1 MLERGFRAGTS
12 ERVDRRRRCRRGS
25 DRLMRYLVTGGTG
38 FVGAFVV
45 RELLATGHDVVALD
59 LQPDPELLAGVLSG
73 TIPPN
78 VDVVRGDVS
87 DAAGLLEIMSAVE
100 PERVVHLAGMLSR
113 GSAANPLLAIKV
125 NCEGTV
131 NVFDAALAV
140 GASKVAWASTIAV
153 FGWIESGGVRI
164 ANDAP
169 QAPGS
174 VYGAT
179 KSFCERI
186 GAFYKSDRGLD
197 NVGLRFTAAYGHGK
211 IATLARGTGAMES
224 TELLEKPARG
234 EPGRIENANDVV
246 DWLYVE
252 DAAYAVRLAA
262 EAPPGPS
269 PAVTICGDARPMA
282 EAIAY
287 VRQLLPDAQ
296 IEAKSDGPGL
306 VQNFDPSAAKT
317 EIGYQK
323 RFSMEEGFRKTIEI
337 VRSVHGLPPLPAAR
351 AS

>member
-1 MLERGFRAGTS
+1 
-12 ERVDRRRRCRRGS
+12 
-25 DRLMRYLVTGGTG
+25 MRYLVTGGTG

-45 RELLATGHDVVALD
+45 RELLASGHEVTALD
-59 LQPDPELLAGVLSG
+59 LRPDGELLAGVLGG
-73 TIPPN
+73 TVPPS
-78 VDVVRGDVS
+78 VDVVTGDVS
-87 DAAGLLEIMSAVE
+87 DAAGVLRIMSAVQ
-100 PERVVHLAGMLSR
+100 PERVVHLASMLSR
-113 GSAANPLLAIKV
+113 GCAANPLLAIKV

-140 GASKVAWASTIAV
+140 GASKVAWASSIAV
-153 FGWIESGGVRI
+153 FGWIESGGARI
-164 ANDAP
+164 SNDAP
-169 QAPGS
+169 HAPGS

-186 GAFYKSDRGLD
+186 GAFYREDRGLD

-211 IATLARGTGAMES
+211 YATLTRGTGAMES

-234 EPGRIENANDVV
+234 EPGLIENGNDLV

-282 EAIAY
+282 EAVAY

-296 IEAKSDGPGL
+296 LDVKSDGPGL
-306 VQNFDPSAAKT
+306 VQNFDPSAAET
-317 EIGYQK
+317 EIGYRK
-323 RFSMEEGFRKTIEI
+323 RFSMEEGFRKSIEI
-337 VRSVHGLPPLPAAR
+337 VRSVHGLPPLPAAS

>member
-1 MLERGFRAGTS
+1 
-12 ERVDRRRRCRRGS
+12 
-25 DRLMRYLVTGGTG
+25 MRYLVTGGTG

-45 RELLATGHDVVALD
+45 RELLAAGHDVTALD
-59 LQPDPELLAGVLSG
+59 LQPDVDLLAGVLGG
-73 TIPPN
+73 TVPAN
-78 VDVVRGDVS
+78 VEVVTGDVS
-87 DAAGLLEIMSAVE
+87 EAAGVLRIMSSAR

-113 GSAANPLLAIKV
+113 GSAADPLLAIKV

-140 GASKVAWASTIAV
+140 GASKVAWASTVAV
-153 FGWIESGGVRI
+153 FGWTESGGARI

-169 QAPGS
+169 HAPGS

-186 GAFYKSDRGLD
+186 GAFYRAERGLD

-211 IATLARGTGAMES
+211 MATLARGTGAMES

-234 EPGRIENANDVV
+234 EPGVIENGNDVV

-252 DAAYAVRLAA
+252 DAAYAVRLAT
-262 EAPPGPS
+262 EAAPGPS

-282 EAIAY
+282 EAVAY
-287 VRQLLPDAQ
+287 VRHLLPDAHLDVQ
-296 IEAKSDGPGL
+296 TDGPGL
-306 VQNFDPSAAKT
+306 IQNFDASAAES
-317 EIGYQK
+317 EIGYRS
-323 RFSMEEGFRKTIEI
+323 RFSMEDGFRKTIET
-337 VRSVHGLPPLPAAR
+337 VRAVYSLPPLPAAHAR
-351 AS
+351 

>member
-1 MLERGFRAGTS
+1 
-12 ERVDRRRRCRRGS
+12 
-25 DRLMRYLVTGGTG
+25 MRYLVTGGTG

-45 RELLATGHDVVALD
+45 RELLAAGHDVTALD
-59 LQPDPELLAGVLSG
+59 LQPDHDLLEGVLG
-73 TIPPN
+73 DTVPAN
-78 VDVVRGDVS
+78 VEVVTGDVS
-87 DAAGLLEIMSAVE
+87 DAAGVLRLMSAAQ

-113 GSAANPLLAIKV
+113 GSAADPRLAIKV

-131 NVFDAALAV
+131 NVFDAALEV
-140 GASKVAWASTIAV
+140 GATKVAWASTVAV
-153 FGWIESGGVRI
+153 FGWIESGGERI

-169 QAPGS
+169 HAPGS

-186 GAFYKSDRGLD
+186 GAFYRVERGLD

-234 EPGRIENANDVV
+234 EPGVISNGNDLV

-252 DAAYAVRLAA
+252 DAAYAVRLAS

-269 PAVTICGDARPMA
+269 PALTICGDARPMA
-282 EAIAY
+282 EAVAY
-287 VRQLLPDAQ
+287 VRHLLPDAQ
-296 IEAKSDGPGL
+296 LQVETDGPGL
-306 VQNFDPSAAKT
+306 IQNFDPSAAER
-317 EIGYQK
+317 EIGYRK
-323 RFSMEEGFRKTIEI
+323 RFGMEEGFRTTIET
-337 VRSVHGLPPLPAAR
+337 VRAVHGLPPLTAADPPGAALIER
-351 AS
+351 PS

>member
-1 MLERGFRAGTS
+1 
-12 ERVDRRRRCRRGS
+12 
-25 DRLMRYLVTGGTG
+25 MRYLVTGGTG

-45 RELLATGHDVVALD
+45 RELLDAGHDVTALD
-59 LQPDPELLAGVLSG
+59 LNPDGELLAGVLG
-73 TIPPN
+73 GEIPDR
-78 VDVVRGDVS
+78 VEVVTGDVS
-87 DAAGLLEIMSAVE
+87 EREGVLRIMSEAR
-100 PERVVHLAGMLSR
+100 PERVVHVAGMLSR
-113 GSAANPLLAIKV
+113 GSAADPLLAIKV

-140 GASKVAWASTIAV
+140 GASKIVWASTIAV
-153 FGWIESGGVRI
+153 FGWIESGGARI

-169 QAPGS
+169 HAPGS

-186 GAFYKSDRGLD
+186 GAFYRQERDLD

-234 EPGRIENANDVV
+234 EPGVIENGNDLV

-252 DAAYAVRLAA
+252 DAAYAVRLAS

-269 PAVTICGDARPMA
+269 PALTICGDARPMA
-282 EAIAY
+282 EAVAF
-287 VRQLLPDAQ
+287 VRHLLPDARLQ
-296 IEAKSDGPGL
+296 VETDGPGL
-306 VQNFDPSAAKT
+306 VQNFDPSAAEA
-317 EIGYQK
+317 EIGYRK
-323 RFSMEEGFRKTIEI
+323 RFSMEEGFRKTIET
-337 VRSVHGLPPLPAAR
+337 VRAVHGLPPLPAVSAG
-351 AS
+351 

>member
-1 MLERGFRAGTS
+1 
-12 ERVDRRRRCRRGS
+12 
-25 DRLMRYLVTGGTG
+25 MRYLVTGGTG

-45 RELLATGHDVVALD
+45 QELLGAGHDVTALD
-59 LQPDPELLAGVLSG
+59 LQPDPELLAGVLGG
-73 TIPPN
+73 TIPDN
-78 VDVVRGDVS
+78 VDIVQGDVS
-87 DAAGLLEIMSAVE
+87 DVDGVLRTMSEAK
-100 PERVVHLAGMLSR
+100 PERVVHLASMLSR
-113 GSAANPLLAIKV
+113 GCAANPLLAIKV

-169 QAPGS
+169 QMPGS

-179 KSFCERI
+179 KSLCERL
-186 GAFYKSDRGLD
+186 GAFYKAERGLD

-211 IATLARGTGAMES
+211 YATLRRGTGAMES
-224 TELLEKPARG
+224 TELLEKPAQG
-234 EPGRIENANDVV
+234 EPGVIENANDVV

-269 PAVTICGDARPMA
+269 PAVTICGDARPMS

-296 IEAKSDGPGL
+296 IEVRSDGPGL
-306 VQNFDPSAAKT
+306 VQNFDPSAAEA
-317 EIGYQK
+317 EIGYRK

-337 VRSVHGLPPLPAAR
+337 VRSVHGLPPLPAVQT
-351 AS
+351 S